1 MPRVPPVTLPGLPA
15 TPGVPGLTEGVP
27 EEVPGAVVVPVCVP
41 TDDGFVPV
49 APGCVVVVVPG
60 DVVLDVPV
68 CVPMPGLGVTDP
80 VV

>member
-1 MPRVPPVTLPGLPA
+1 M
-15 TPGVPGLTEGVP
+15 
-27 EEVPGAVVVPVCVP
+27 EVPGAVVVPVCVP